1 MADGLNP
8 LSFVLLKCKSV
19 YQIISLNIVEK
30 DWGRGKKLEKVPSNW
45 PCRDI
50 KLGKLCKVGETWE
63 NDKKLDLAP
72 F

>member
-1 MADGLNP
+1 MGVEGRN
-8 LSFVLLKCKSV
+8 LKR
-19 YQIISLNIVEK
+19 I
-30 DWGRGKKLEKVPSNW
+30 PSNW
-45 PCRDI
+45 AWLDI